1 MKNYNKIFK
10 IKLKIKIII
19 LIILITIMSI
29 LWFNLANVRAM
40 NIQNQNNIQPINISI
55 NPNKKYTATKPYARP
70 LYVNEKEEKY
80 EAKTKT
86 GLTPQQGVV
95 ETPMSTE
102 DLIITKCNE
111 LGIDSSIPV
120 AISKLETGYFTSN
133 AHNNYNNPGGIMTK
147 VNGSYELKYFNTIEE
162 GVDYFV
168 SNLVNNYFNVGLY
181 TAEEIGPKYCP
192 GDPGWIYQIN
202 ILKNR

>member
-10 IKLKIKIII
+10 IRLKIKIII

-29 LWFNLANVRAM
+29 LWFNLVNVRAM
-40 NIQNQNNIQPINISI
+40 NIQNQNNIQSIDILI
-55 NPNKKYTATKPYARP
+55 NPNKKYTATKPYERP
-70 LYVNEKEEKY
+70 LHVYEKEEKY

-86 GLTPQQGVV
+86 GLIPQQSVV
-95 ETPMSTE
+95 ETPKSTE
-102 DLIITKCNE
+102 DLIIAKCNE

-147 VNGSYELKYFNTIEE
+147 VNSSYELKYFNTIKE

-168 SNLVNNYFNVGLY
+168 SNLVNNYFSVGLY

-202 ILKNR
+202 ILKNQ